1 MYQSELVPVHKRS
14 LDLTVLIYILCP
26 HACIYCMHT
35 KYYQAI
41 SKIPKFLLGVNVS
54 WICLSLKRKFWKQ
67 MFIYIVCH
75 NNVVKSFLKLH
86 FLLPYICIFMRF
98 LLFLNYFWYDCMNA
112 SSNSLYSLKSTQ
124 YKKLAPNA
132 LLFTYKNWNSCK
144 SHEKN
149 ETKNIRLLF
158 FHFDVFYLWFARF
171 DM

>member
-1 MYQSELVPVHKRS
+1 MTGLWAFEVRMPFQKYQGSAIVVRCHVIFKLCYNQIYQLKTTHKRNWK
-14 LDLTVLIYILCP
+14 LTVLICILYP

-98 LLFLNYFWYDCMNA
+98 LLFLNYFCYDCMN
-112 SSNSLYSLKSTQ
+112 
-124 YKKLAPNA
+124 
-132 LLFTYKNWNSCK
+132 
-144 SHEKN
+144 
-149 ETKNIRLLF
+149 
-158 FHFDVFYLWFARF
+158 
-171 DM
+171 